1 MPGTRDIRLAV
12 VGAGSWGTTV
22 AALASVNTPTVLW
35 SRRTELAEQINSSHA
50 NPDYL
55 SDFELPAE
63 LWATSSLGD
72 AVSTADVVVM
82 AVPSHGFR
90 EVAAE
95 AAQHI
100 RPWVP
105 VVSLSKGIERSTLKR
120 MSEVATDEMPGH
132 PVAVLTG
139 PNLAKEVIAGQPAAS
154 VVAIDDD
161 TIAAELQRIFS
172 RPTMRIYTNPD
183 VVGCEVAGVVKN
195 VIAIASGMAEG
206 MGFGDNTRATLI
218 TRGLAEMARLGEAM
232 GGDPM
237 TFAGLAGMGDLIA
250 TCSSRQ
256 SRNNSVGLALGQGRT
271 IEDIVGSTNM
281 VAEGVKSSPSVLD
294 LARRYGVEM
303 PITEQVVAV
312 CHEGRSARDALAELM
327 QRDRKSELDR

>member
-1 MPGTRDIRLAV
+1 MPASQEIRLAV

-22 AALASVNTPTVLW
+22 AALACVNTPTVLW
-35 SRRTELAEQINSSHA
+35 ARRPELAEHVNAHHA

-55 SDFELPAE
+55 TEFALPPE
-63 LWATSSLGD
+63 LWATSSLD
-72 AVSTADVVVM
+72 EAVSGADVVVM
-82 AVPSHGFR
+82 AVPSHGYR

-95 AAQHI
+95 AARSL

-105 VVSLSKGIERSTLKR
+105 VVSLAKGIERFTLKR
-120 MSEVATDEMPGH
+120 MSEVTGEEMPGH

-183 VVGCEVAGVVKN
+183 VVGCELAGVVKN

-218 TRGLAEMARLGEAM
+218 TRGLAEMSRLGVAM
-232 GGDPM
+232 GGDPA

-256 SRNNSVGLALGQGRT
+256 SRNNSVGRALGEGRT
-271 IEDIVGSTNM
+271 IDDIVGSMSM

-327 QRDRKSELDR
+327 QRDKKSELE